1 MNFNLDTSIPFDVLS
16 IGRVGIDLYPLQ
28 SNLTLDKVE
37 AFKKGIGGSPT
48 NVAIAA
54 ARHGLRAAVIT
65 RTGIDPFGQF
75 IKDELIRLGVSDEFV
90 VGVKGLNTPVVFA
103 EIFPPDSF
111 PLYYYREPI
120 APDLIIEPQELDLE
134 AIKRAK
140 IYWSTLTGLSE
151 EPSRSAHHAAW
162 NARAAGALTVL
173 DLDYRPTL
181 WESPDAASAQISK
194 ALEKVSIVIGNLEEC
209 KLATSESDPDRV
221 ANAFLD
227 KGAEIAVVKMGPKG
241 VLAKSHNETVIKLPH
256 PIKVLNGLGAGD
268 SFGGAFCYGLLEGWD
283 LDRVITFANMA
294 GAINASRSDCSTAMP
309 TTQEVVSALKQ
320 SN

>member
-1 MNFNLDTSIPFDVLS
+1 MNLNLDTTIPFDVLT

-268 SFGGAFCYGLLEGWD
+268 SFGGAFCYGLLEGWN

-309 TTQEVVSALKQ
+309 TTQEVESALAN
-320 SN
+320 S